1 MKYSKNFLLGLYSN
15 MVRIRLFE
23 TKTDELFLKG
33 EVLGYV
39 HLCIG
44 QEAIATGVMATL
56 RREDYITS
64 THRGHGHMIA
74 KMQTLAR

>member
-1 MKYSKNFLLGLYSN
+1 MKYSNDFLLELYRT

-23 TKTDELFLKG
+23 TRTEELFLKG

-56 RREDYITS
+56 RRKESIVKLL
-64 THRGHGHMIA
+64 I
-74 KMQTLAR
+74 